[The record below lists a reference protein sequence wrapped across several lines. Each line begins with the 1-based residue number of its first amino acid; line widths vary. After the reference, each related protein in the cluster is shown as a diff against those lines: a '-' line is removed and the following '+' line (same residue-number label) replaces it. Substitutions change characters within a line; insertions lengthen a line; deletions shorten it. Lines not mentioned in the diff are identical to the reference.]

1 MFWQNAIRVGS
12 NAVFE
17 LSAAAL
23 TVAVLATILIAL
35 DRHRRRGGPPAL
47 RVPAD
52 FAPTVAGILVAVS
65 LVAAALERTLF
76 APTLLIP
83 DGKLGM
89 IAVVIELAA
98 ATLLALGLFARAA
111 AAAMIVLFIAAA
123 VWFRAAALQFLL
135 IPGLGIF
142 FLACGRGRL
151 ALGSVFNRIFFAMDS
166 EHVRPVA
173 IIILRIVFG
182 VALIIFGLTKALRPD
197 LYLGELEAY
206 PTAHLFTYLKLLWPA
221 LAPGYYAL
229 TVAVFYVTA
238 GILVFTG
245 AFLRAVGVI
254 LFFAFLLLPLALR
267 SPALPAD
274 LAYAAAAAIFIILD
288 RRVA

>member
-1 MFWQNAIRVGS
+1 MFWQDAIRVGP
-12 NAVFE
+12 NAIFE

-23 TVAVLATILIAL
+23 TVTALATILITL
-35 DRHRRRGGPPAL
+35 DRHRRRRAAPTL
-47 RVPAD
+47 RLPAD
-52 FAPTVAGILVAVS
+52 FAPTAAGILVAVS
-65 LVAAALERTLF
+65 LAAAALERTLF
-76 APTLLIP
+76 APALLIP
-83 DGKLGM
+83 DGRLGM

-98 ATLLALGLFARAA
+98 AALLALGLFARAA
-111 AAAMIVLFIAAA
+111 AAAMVVLFIAAA

-182 VALIIFGLTKALRPD
+182 VALIVYGLVKALRPD
-197 LYLGELEAY
+197 LYLAELETY
-206 PTAHLFTYLKLLWPA
+206 PAAHLFVYLKLLWPA
-221 LAPGYYAL
+221 LASGVYGLA
-229 TVAVFYVTA
+229 VAVFYVTA
-238 GILVFTG
+238 GILVLAG
-245 AFLRAVGVI
+245 AFLRTVGVI
-254 LFFAFLLLPLALR
+254 LLFTFLLLPLALR

-274 LAYAAAAAIFIILD
+274 LVYAAAAAIFIILD